1 MNELRDAAEWITAA
15 DRVLITAGAG
25 LSAAAGFD
33 YTDHERFAELFP
45 ALHRAG
51 LRARYEMI
59 GRDLPAEYLWGFW
72 AVHTK
77 DIRFNPGP
85 SPLYEQLRGIVG
97 DRDYFVMTSNVDQL
111 FSRNG
116 FDADRMYTP
125 QGDYGLYQCLTPCTR
140 EVWPSEPII
149 RQSLD
154 NYDPATG
161 KVSPEA
167 IPSCPNCGGR
177 VFLNVYAGAWYI
189 NDHFR
194 PGLDRL
200 NDWLAETRE
209 SGETLAVVEIGAGFN
224 TPGVIRWPGE
234 QVTRALPNARL
245 IRVNRDHP
253 DVPDDLADRA
263 WAIAADART
272 VIEQLTHPSG
282 ASS

>member
-1 MNELRDAAEWITAA
+1 MNELRDAAEWVRSA

-33 YTDHERFAELFP
+33 YTDGERFAELFP
-45 ALHRAG
+45 VLHKAG

-59 GRDLPAEYLWGFW
+59 GRKLPPEYLWGFW
-72 AVHTK
+72 AVHTN
-77 DIRFNPGP
+77 DIRFNPEP
-85 SPLYEQLRGIVG
+85 SPLYQQLHSIVG
-97 DRDYFVMTSNVDQL
+97 DRDSFVMTSNVDQL

-116 FDADRMYTP
+116 FDSKKMFTP

-149 RQSLD
+149 RTALEH
-154 NYDPATG
+154 YDRATG
-161 KVSPEA
+161 QVAPEA
-167 IPSCPNCGGR
+167 IPSCPNCGGP

-209 SGETLAVVEIGAGFN
+209 GGESLAIIEIGAGFN
-224 TPGVIRWPGE
+224 TPGVIRWPSE
-234 QVTRALPNARL
+234 QLVRGLPNARL
-245 IRVNRDHP
+245 IRINRDHP
-253 DVPDDLADRA
+253 DVPDDLASRA
-263 WAIAADART
+263 WAIAAEAGT
-272 VIEQLTHPSG
+272 AIEQLAHPTG
-282 ASS
+282 VSS

>member
-1 MNELRDAAEWITAA
+1 MTMRGKNIRNNVRGAALAA
-15 DRVLITAGAG
+15 FLFVPYACSPPKPEPVKTVVIPDGEIDPAVWGKAYPEEYETWKMTEEPTPAGK
-25 LSAAAGFD
+25 SK
-33 YTDHERFAELFP
+33 YKR
-45 ALHRAG
+45 
-51 LRARYEMI
+51 
-59 GRDLPAEYLWGFW
+59 
-72 AVHTK
+72 
-77 DIRFNPGP
+77 
-85 SPLYEQLRGIVG
+85 
-97 DRDYFVMTSNVDQL
+97 
-111 FSRNG
+111 G

-245 IRVNRDHP
+245 IRINRDHP